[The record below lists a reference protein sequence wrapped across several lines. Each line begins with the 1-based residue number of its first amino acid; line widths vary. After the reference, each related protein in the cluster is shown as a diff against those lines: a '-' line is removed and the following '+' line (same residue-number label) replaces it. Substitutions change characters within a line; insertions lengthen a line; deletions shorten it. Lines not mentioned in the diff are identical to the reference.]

1 MLMVT
6 RQHKLRDMARLLV
19 ALFAMTA
26 MPMAAQE
33 NTRKPARPSAAYG
46 AQAPQTITI
55 KKADGA
61 TKTAYGVLGFD
72 LTDGN
77 MLNGLV
83 SFPFAENARFTLV
96 KYFGDQTHDVT
107 AGAYADGYYY
117 AERTETDLETQAMIP
132 VDLVRYDIE
141 RDEVSTVGSLSGYTS
156 HINDMSFDYSSKTM
170 YAISVYNNAYS
181 QLFTIDLNSA
191 ESKKVA
197 DLDRRFFTLACTYGG
212 QLYGISFEGDLC
224 KIDKQT
230 GAVELVGATGW
241 RPTYYQSMEFDHTDE
256 TLYWAANLIE
266 GTDYT
271 DCIARVD
278 TATGK
283 AEKVAAVGNSP
294 QIAGLYVPFSAS
306 ADGTPSVVSD
316 LLVAPDADGKG
327 RVDISWINPTE
338 TFDGKALTSLT
349 AVKVYRDRELIKTF
363 DRPVPGD
370 PQSMT
375 DVLDSDKGA
384 FHTYSIIAYNEVGTG
399 AEEKAQV
406 FVGHDTPSPVG
417 DLTVKADGFDKAVV
431 SWQQPAGGVNGGYL
445 DKSTLRYS
453 VVRQPDG
460 KVVAAN
466 ISDVSAAD
474 EQIAPVGQYS
484 YVVTATNA
492 DGESEPVAST
502 AQVLGPAYT
511 LPAVFDFTS
520 SSADNSWTVADVNGD
535 GYAWTWTETTDG
547 KVMGHQASSVEQSD
561 DWLIAY
567 YMPFEKGVTYS
578 VDIDLHAYSADQLNI
593 SLLDNMNY
601 LAPVQDIASQ
611 PITGSRER
619 QKLSFV
625 FKSEQD
631 GYRNLALHAVSP
643 MRADWLEMYSLS
655 VRQAEDENMAATA
668 ISGDE
673 TPMVGKES
681 AYTVR
686 VENRGVKTIYGF
698 RVLLDDQNG
707 NVLAQ
712 RDVAKTLKTGESADI
727 EMTWK
732 PESQSV
738 TGVRGEVAMPW
749 ANDGNADDNKTAL
762 MAVNVREA
770 YDGELVNIGTE
781 STASAS
787 YSPFDF
793 SSQYAAALN
802 IYSAAEIGMDKD
814 MAVEKVAWPYDADWQ
829 YNDLEDAPVRVYMAN
844 TDIADTKDG
853 WIDKDEFTLVYDG
866 TVSIAKQSSGE
877 LPVVLDKPFRYEAGK
892 NLAVLT
898 VVNCDTYA
906 PYVSFRQYTSPVEGN
921 CAYEWGSYYTK
932 QWFDFTQKGHQDY
945 YERMASIMLYMS
957 DDVQSGISAVE
968 PSCEPGT
975 AYSLYDTAGRKV
987 AEGKLDAAGCADTRT
1002 LGKGVYVVT
1011 YKAGGRQKS
1020 MKICVNK

>member
-1 MLMVT
+1 MVT
-6 RQHKLRDMARLLV
+6 RQHKLSNMARLLV

-26 MPMAAQE
+26 MPIAAQE
-33 NTRKPARPSAAYG
+33 NIRKPAKLSAASSIT
-46 AQAPQTITI
+46 QTPKAITI
-55 KKADGA
+55 KKANGA

-83 SFPFAENARFTLV
+83 SFPVTDGARFTLV

-107 AGAYADGYYY
+107 AGAYAAGYYY

-132 VDLVRYDIE
+132 VELVRYDME
-141 RDEVSTVGSLSGYTS
+141 RDEVSTVGALSGYTS
-156 HINDMSFDYSSKTM
+156 HINDMSYDYSSNTM

-181 QLFTIDLNSA
+181 QLFTIDLNNA

-197 DLDRRFFTLACTYGG
+197 DLDRRFFTLACSYGG

-230 GAVELVGATGW
+230 GNVELIGATGW

-278 TATGK
+278 TTTGQ

-306 ADGTPSVVSD
+306 ANGTPSAVSD
-316 LLVAPDADGKG
+316 LLVAPDENGAQK
-327 RVDISWINPTE
+327 VNISWLNPTE
-338 TFDGKALTSLT
+338 TFDGKTLTSLS
-349 AVKVYRDRELIKTF
+349 AVKVFRDRELIKTF
-363 DRPVPGD
+363 DNPVPGD
-370 PQSMT
+370 PQSIV
-375 DVLDSDKGA
+375 DVLNSDKGA
-384 FHTYSIIAYNEVGTG
+384 FHNYSIIAYNEQGAG
-399 AEEKAQV
+399 AEEKAKV
-406 FVGHDTPSPVG
+406 FVGHDTPLSVG
-417 DLTVKADGFDKAVV
+417 DLKVNVDGFDKAVV
-431 SWQQPAGGVNGGYL
+431 SWQQPTGGVNGGYL
-445 DKSTLRYS
+445 DKASLKYN

-460 KVVAAN
+460 KIVASGVA
-466 ISDVSAAD
+466 DVSATD
-474 EQIAPVGQYS
+474 EQITPVGQYS
-484 YVVTATNA
+484 YVVTAINA
-492 DGESEPVAST
+492 DGESESVAT
-502 AQVLGPAYT
+502 TPQVLGPAYT
-511 LPAVFDFTS
+511 LPVAFDFTS

-535 GYAWTWTETTDG
+535 GYAWTWTETTEG
-547 KVMGHQASSVEQSD
+547 KVMGHQASSVQQSD

-567 YMPFEKGVTYS
+567 YMPFEKGVTYT
-578 VDIDLHAYSADQLNI
+578 VDIDLHAYSADQLNV

-611 PITGSRER
+611 TISGSRER
-619 QKLSFV
+619 QKFSFV

-655 VRQAEDENMAATA
+655 VRQAEDENMAAIA

-681 AYTVR
+681 TYNVR

-698 RVLLDDQNG
+698 RVQLDDQNG

-712 RDVAKTLKTGESADI
+712 RDVAKTLKTGESADV

-732 PESQSV
+732 PESQNV
-738 TGVRGEVAMPW
+738 TAVYGEVTMPW
-749 ANDGNADDNKTAL
+749 TNDGNADDNKTAP
-762 MAVNVREA
+762 MAVSVREA
-770 YDGELVNIGTE
+770 YNGELVSIGTE
-781 STASAS
+781 STTTAS

-793 SSQYAAALN
+793 SNQYAAALN
-802 IYSAAEIGMDKD
+802 IYSSAEIGMDKD
-814 MAVEKVAWPYDADWQ
+814 MAIEKVAWPYDAAWQ
-829 YNDLEDAPVRVYMAN
+829 YADVEKAPVRVYMAN
-844 TDIADTKDG
+844 TDLADTKDG
-853 WIDKDEFTLVYDG
+853 WIPEDQLKLVFDG
-866 TVSIAKQSSGE
+866 TVDIAKQSTGE
-877 LPVVLDKPFRYEAGK
+877 LPIVLDMPFRYEAGK

-898 VVNCDTYA
+898 VINCDTYA
-906 PYVSFRQYTSPVEGN
+906 PYISFAQYTSPLEGN
-921 CAYEWGSYYTK
+921 CALEWGSYYAK
-932 QWFDFTQKGHQDY
+932 QWFDFTQTGHQDY
-945 YERMASIMLYMS
+945 YERMASIMLYMN
-957 DDVQSGISAVE
+957 DDLQTGISAIE
-968 PSCEPGT
+968 LGSEPGT
-975 AYSLYDTAGRKV
+975 SYSLYDAAGRKV
-987 AEGKLDAAGCADTRT
+987 AEGKLDAAGCIDTRM
-1002 LGKGVYVVT
+1002 LGKGVYVAT